1 MKLNHKSIV
10 CLCALMAFFTQVAPT
25 AQAAKTLSK
34 KQALEVEKVEIQKTK
49 KIDKN
54 YAKQAKSQSQYY
66 TKLAQKLAKTGANVQ
81 ALLTA
86 AAYFDS
92 ESKK

>member
-1 MKLNHKSIV
+1 MKVNYKSFV
-10 CLCALMAFFTQVAPT
+10 GLCALTALLTQIAPP
-25 AQAAKTLSK
+25 ALAAKTLSK
-34 KQALEVEKVEIQKTK
+34 KQALEVQKVEIEKTK

-66 TKLAQKLAKTGANVQ
+66 TKLAQKLAKSGVNVQ